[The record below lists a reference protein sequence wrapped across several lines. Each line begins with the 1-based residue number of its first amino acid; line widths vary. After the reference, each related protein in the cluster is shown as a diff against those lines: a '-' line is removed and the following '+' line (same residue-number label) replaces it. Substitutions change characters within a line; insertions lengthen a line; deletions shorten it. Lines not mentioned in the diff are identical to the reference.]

1 MLLQLAPR
9 QSQPWSLEQ
18 ASDGVSIAPGH
29 SPPVVRRGSCVRNL
43 SEHDIKI
50 LHCSY
55 YINLMDNITQLYA
68 AVCWFLFS
76 THCFKEAVP
85 PHFTSDSPGLKAMLW
100 AVRCSGIPGSSAVLL
115 KPLDG
120 LLMPLPSHSSLIFWP
135 PISSPRIKSIAQSA
149 YLYQINP
156 NHSSFDAIGPFRQ
169 FFCYICLP

>member
-1 MLLQLAPR
+1 MVHWCCSNLPHGK
-9 QSQPWSLEQ
+9 
-18 ASDGVSIAPGH
+18 ASHDHWNRRLMVSPLPQGTVHLSSHKGH
-29 SPPVVRRGSCVRNL
+29 V
-43 SEHDIKI
+43 SETYPNMT
-50 LHCSY
+50 SRY

-85 PHFTSDSPGLKAMLW
+85 PHFTSDSSGLKAMLW
-100 AVRCSGIPGSSAVLL
+100 AVRCSGIPGSSAVLF

-149 YLYQINP
+149 YLNQINP

-169 FFCYICLP
+169 LFCYIWLP